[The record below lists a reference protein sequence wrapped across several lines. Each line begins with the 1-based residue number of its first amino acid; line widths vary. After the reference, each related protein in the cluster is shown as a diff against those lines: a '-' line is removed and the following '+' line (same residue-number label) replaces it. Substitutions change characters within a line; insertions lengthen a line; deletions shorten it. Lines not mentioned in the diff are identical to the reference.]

1 MQVVEQF
8 YLPIAF
14 VLCHPRALQGLELL
28 VWEFGNPGKG
38 CDSPSAAPF
47 HVCCSSLL
55 TWPLLCRCLV
65 EKGDVAFMKH
75 PTVLQNTDGRC
86 LHWAFLLWSLP
97 GRVAPQEAT
106 GEV

>member
-38 CDSPSAAPF
+38 CDSPLAAPF
-47 HVCCSSLL
+47 HVC
-55 TWPLLCRCLV
+55 
-65 EKGDVAFMKH
+65 
-75 PTVLQNTDGRC
+75 
-86 LHWAFLLWSLP
+86 
-97 GRVAPQEAT
+97 
-106 GEV
+106 